1 MGVFYGS
8 SSSSSGQRPGDESTI
23 KRQRTGGPALHFKAL
38 QFSWTS
44 LALAGVD
51 NHGKVSFLKLSVT
64 DISVPLPYLSVPRSD
79 LGVLCRLLFPL

>member
-1 MGVFYGS
+1 MGVFYG

-23 KRQRTGGPALHFKAL
+23 KRQRTTGPGLHFKAL

-51 NHGKVSFLKLSVT
+51 NHGKVNGHSFA
-64 DISVPLPYLSVPRSD
+64 I
-79 LGVLCRLLFPL
+79 

>member
-1 MGVFYGS
+1 MGVFYG

-23 KRQRTGGPALHFKAL
+23 KRQRTTGPGLHFKAL

-51 NHGKVSFLKLSVT
+51 NHGKVSGHSGAV
-64 DISVPLPYLSVPRSD
+64 
-79 LGVLCRLLFPL
+79 